1 MNAGKNF
8 WGKKGVHKRMGGFL
22 EELPGENKE
31 CRFQLVVSVWR
42 MQQITFIILSNEQE
56 RQQEVV
62 REDGS

>member
-1 MNAGKNF
+1 
-8 WGKKGVHKRMGGFL
+8 MGGFL